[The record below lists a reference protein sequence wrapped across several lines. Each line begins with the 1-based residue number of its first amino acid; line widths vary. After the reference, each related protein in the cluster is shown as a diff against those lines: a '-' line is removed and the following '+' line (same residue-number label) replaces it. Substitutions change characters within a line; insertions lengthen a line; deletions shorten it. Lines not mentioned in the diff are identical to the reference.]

1 MSKITQLSRAVASL
15 TNQPSLAMAQGLHL
29 PTPRAAPPKSQLLK
43 PWENVG
49 RELGSQR
56 EAQAG

>member
-15 TNQPSLAMAQGLHL
+15 TNQPSLATAQDFTSQL
-29 PTPRAAPPKSQLLK
+29 PELLPPKSQLLK